1 MAPAAEVMSA
11 QRRHDSTSEPGWVSS
26 YAMLRLCKAS
36 GDAPSEATRSPTQSE
51 PSSCPSTP
59 PTRCNSRPLATRLR
73 NYNSVA
79 NAEMWKWLWLDFSA
93 PVQAAV
99 PRLIRKT
106 MRRCSKSSASLD
118 SFDLE
123 GLDTITEEHIVGLSQ
138 RNSLLGEGSLG
149 AAVFT
154 LVSSA
159 MGAGCLSLPFM
170 LKNSGII
177 SGLLMLGL
185 GAVLAHLS
193 LVVLMSCARYTDS
206 ESMAQL
212 VALARGRGSGRIV
225 DVVIAVYGISAVLC
239 YLMFIGDFFLGIAR
253 SPLLDLNVS
262 REMLIVSI
270 AIMVVWPLSLPRRLS
285 ALRYVC
291 VLSVLAIGL
300 TALVVAWRAPSYAQL
315 RSADGGADDQWKL
328 VWWSSDPYAALQSF
342 SIALFSFAAH
352 TNAVPVATALKQA
365 DGGSIWRVSLYSV
378 CIELFFYTLMGVAGY
393 VSFGGY
399 TEQDF
404 ILNYRN
410 DDMLMFLV
418 RCIYGLVV
426 CLGAPIN
433 LSPAASSILGLLGSE
448 RRTPVRHFVVVTTII
463 ASCVCVALW
472 SEKVADVIGLIGA
485 SFGSLIVLAWPA
497 MIYRRALYDLH
508 PRRLANTIFYSL
520 AFAASL
526 GLTSFVVQTLR
537 AWS

>member
-11 QRRHDSTSEPGWVSS
+11 QRRHDPTEPGWVSS
-26 YAMLRLCKAS
+26 YAMLSLCKA
-36 GDAPSEATRSPTQSE
+36 PSDSTRSPSQSE
-51 PSSCPSTP
+51 PSSSCPSTP
-59 PTRCNSRPLATRLR
+59 PTRCNSKPLAARLR
-73 NYNSVA
+73 NYDSVA
-79 NAEMWKWLWLDFSA
+79 NTEMWKWLWLDFAA
-93 PVQAAV
+93 PVQASV
-99 PRLIRKT
+99 PRLIRKS
-106 MRRCSKSSASLD
+106 MRKCSKSSASLASLD
-118 SFDLE
+118 SMDIE
-123 GLDTITEEHIVGLSQ
+123 GLDTITEEHSVGLS

-193 LVVLMSCARYTDS
+193 LVVLMSCARYTES

-212 VALARGRGSGRIV
+212 VALARGRGSGRVV

-253 SPLLDLNVS
+253 SPLLDLQVS
-262 REMLIVSI
+262 RETLIVCI
-270 AIMVVWPLSLPRRLS
+270 AVAVVWPLSLPRRLS

-300 TALVVAWRAPSYAQL
+300 TALVVTWRAPSYAQL
-315 RSADGGADDQWKL
+315 RSAAAETDEKWQL
-328 VWWSSDPYAALQSF
+328 VWWNSDPYAALQSF

-378 CIELFFYTLMGVAGY
+378 CIELVFYTLMGLAGY
-393 VSFGGY
+393 VSFRGY

-418 RCIYGLVV
+418 RCIYGVVV

-448 RRTPVRHFVVVTTII
+448 RRTPKRHFIVVTTII

-497 MIYRRALYDLH
+497 MIYRQAMFDLH
-508 PRRLANTIFYSL
+508 PRRLANAIFYSL

>member
-1 MAPAAEVMSA
+1 
-11 QRRHDSTSEPGWVSS
+11 
-26 YAMLRLCKAS
+26 MLSLCKARA
-36 GDAPSEATRSPTQSE
+36 GEAPSEATRSPTQSE

-59 PTRCNSRPLATRLR
+59 PTRCSSKPFAMRLR
-73 NYNSVA
+73 NYDSVA
-79 NAEMWKWLWLDFSA
+79 NTELWKWLWLDFSA
-93 PVQAAV
+93 PVQASV
-99 PRLIRKT
+99 PRLIRRT
-106 MRRCSKSSASLD
+106 MRKCSRSNVDLESM
-118 SFDLE
+118 DLE
-123 GLDTITEEHIVGLSQ
+123 GLDTIKEEHSVGLSQ

-193 LVVLMSCARYTDS
+193 LVVLMSCARYTES

-212 VALARGRGSGRIV
+212 VAVARGRGSGRSV
-225 DVVIAVYGISAVLC
+225 DVVIAIYGISAVLC
-239 YLMFIGDFFLGIAR
+239 YLMFIGDFFLGIVR
-253 SPLLDLNVS
+253 SPILNLNVS
-262 REMLIVSI
+262 RETLIVSI
-270 AIMVVWPLSLPRRLS
+270 AIAVVWPLSLPRRLS

-291 VLSVLAIGL
+291 VLSVVAIGL
-300 TALVVAWRAPSYAQL
+300 TAMVVAWRAPSYAGL
-315 RSADGGADDQWKL
+315 RSAEADEKWQL
-328 VWWSSDPYAALQSF
+328 VWWSSDPFAALQSF

-352 TNAVPVATALKQA
+352 TNAVPVATALKNA

-378 CIELFFYTLMGVAGY
+378 CIELVFYVLMGVAGY
-393 VSFGGY
+393 VSFRGY

-418 RCIYGLVV
+418 RCIYGVVV

-433 LSPAASSILGLLGSE
+433 LSPAASSIQGLLGSE
-448 RRTPVRHFVVVTTII
+448 RRTPAR
-463 ASCVCVALW
+463 
-472 SEKVADVIGLIGA
+472 
-485 SFGSLIVLAWPA
+485 PA
-497 MIYRRALYDLH
+497 
-508 PRRLANTIFYSL
+508 
-520 AFAASL
+520 
-526 GLTSFVVQTLR
+526 
-537 AWS
+537 